1 LEWHLAGG
9 NFTVPLI
16 LSAAVV
22 FICVFARLWP
32 SKRRSEK
39 FYALLILGTASV
51 AILTLVAL
59 WFGSGKQTR
68 PQLIP
73 DPSQVASVDA
83 PTPFAPPK
91 SDATVTEVKKT
102 GPPTTLEICGI
113 GKVPDDDDGRAE
125 ARESINRKLERAR
138 KRWLTAMLQ
147 SSDPRVRATGLLF
160 ESRFTMTEDWLTK
173 VPPEKTVN
181 SLVAIALSSQDPMIY
196 AMAVYACAPVFGPAA
211 GGECDQITA
220 KAWADMDQDN
230 AAAWSAAAREARRA
244 KDKIAEN
251 ADYSNAAKATRVDNY
266 VQSFSIIAEPMQ
278 PSDLGPLEQ
287 YRLSYDF
294 NNLANTLS
302 RPLFGIYAPRCAAA
316 DAAVQSEC
324 RDMAALLLSKG
335 TTVQDYS
342 EGTAIAAQSGWP
354 KERLAA
360 LKEKGDAL
368 QTLLMARATNR
379 GEADPWSCDVANR
392 GKAFLRDWQQFGEL
406 GAYEREL
413 EQSENTVAELAQEH
427 KEFLLDMQRRIDEL
441 KKSNAQVDK

>member
-1 LEWHLAGG
+1 VASIA
-9 NFTVPLI
+9 I
-16 LSAAVV
+16 L
-22 FICVFARLWP
+22 
-32 SKRRSEK
+32 
-39 FYALLILGTASV
+39 ALL
-51 AILTLVAL
+51 AL
-59 WFGSGKQTR
+59 WFRGDNPTR
-68 PQLIP
+68 PHLTSTTTQT
-73 DPSQVASVDA
+73 ARVDA
-83 PTPFAPPK
+83 PPPPAPSK
-91 SDATVTEVKKT
+91 SDATVTQVKKP
-102 GPPTTLEICGI
+102 GPAETLEICGI
-113 GKVPDDDDGRAE
+113 GKVSDDDDGRAE
-125 ARESINRKLERAR
+125 ARESIKRKLEQAR

-147 SSDPRVRATGLLF
+147 SSDLRVRATGLLF

-173 VPPEKTVN
+173 APPEKTTN
-181 SLVAIALSSQDPMIY
+181 SLVDIALSSQDPMIY

-251 ADYSNAAKATRVDNY
+251 ADYSNAAKAARVDNY

-294 NNLANTLS
+294 NSLANTLS
-302 RPLFGIYAPRCAAA
+302 RPLFSFYAPRCAAA

-335 TTVQDYS
+335 TTVQDFS
-342 EGTAIAAQSGWP
+342 EGIAIAVHSGWP
-354 KERLAA
+354 KGRLAA

-379 GEADPWSCDVANR
+379 GEADPWSCDVVNR

-413 EQSENTVAELAQEH
+413 EQSEKTVPELAQEH
-427 KEFLLDMQRRIDEL
+427 KEFLLDIQHRIDEL